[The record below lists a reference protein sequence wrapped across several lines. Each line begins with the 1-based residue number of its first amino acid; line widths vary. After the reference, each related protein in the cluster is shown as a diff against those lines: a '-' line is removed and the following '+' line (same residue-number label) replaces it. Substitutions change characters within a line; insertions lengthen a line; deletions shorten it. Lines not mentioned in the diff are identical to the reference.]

1 MQPNRINF
9 HKFLDQNLFLILK
22 SFNFSYNSNVQ
33 KFIKCFSILIT
44 FVCLSNCAGSPSTT
58 AAATSASAQQP
69 VLTYVVPTGYAFVRP
84 ISQTV
89 GVIVSGPA
97 TGGLAYFF

>member
-1 MQPNRINF
+1 MKN
-9 HKFLDQNLFLILK
+9 
-22 SFNFSYNSNVQ
+22 
-33 KFIKCFSILIT
+33 FIKYFSILIT
-44 FVCLSNCAGSPSTT
+44 FVFLSNCAGSPSTT